1 MQEQTVGALVER
13 AAAAN
18 GPKTAVVWGERRITY
33 REQIARIRR
42 AGRALLALGL
52 HTGDRVA
59 ILMNDRPEQLDVYYG
74 ALWAGLAVV
83 PLNARLGVADHQY
96 IVCDSGAL
104 VLVHD
109 AVHARRVRQIRGTS
123 GVEHMVSVDDDA
135 VLDGGHSWPRL
146 SCHQPDHPGSP
157 PVFPSDL
164 YGIYYTAG
172 TTGQPKGVVHT
183 HRTVLAALFSQ
194 LAELG
199 LGDGDR
205 FAHVTPLSHTAG
217 AFVLPVWLRGGTNVL
232 AGRFDPDRLVA
243 TIARERITATLLS
256 PDMLAGLLD
265 AAPAAGAK
273 LLSLTTVVYSGGR
286 VEPERL
292 IAAMD
297 RCGPVFVQFYG
308 LTEVPTQV
316 TVLRKRDHAAA
327 VATGHL
333 EPLSSCGR
341 PVAIADVRI
350 EHPDGR
356 QARPGERGEV
366 VVGGPHVM
374 KRYWNRYADTERAL
388 RGGHLYT
395 GDFGHFDDGGFL
407 HLADRQRETIRSAGV
422 TVYPKHVEDGLITH
436 PAVRDA
442 CVFGSPDDGR
452 GEVVHAV
459 VVADP
464 GATVCAEDLITWV
477 AERRGEAMAPRRVEF
492 VDAIPLTAVGK
503 HDKPRLRARAS

>member
-1 MQEQTVGALVER
+1 MQEETIGGLVER
-13 AAAAN
+13 VALAY
-18 GPKTAVVWGERRITY
+18 GPRTAVVTGGQRITY
-33 REQIARIRR
+33 REQLGRIRR
-42 AGRALLALGL
+42 AGRALLGLGL
-52 HTGDRVA
+52 DTGDRVA
-59 ILMNDRPEQLDVYYG
+59 ILMSDRPELLDVYYG

-83 PLNARLGVADHQY
+83 PLNSRLGVADHQY
-96 IVCDSGAL
+96 IVCDSAAE

-109 AVHARRVRQIRGTS
+109 AVHARRVQQIRGTS
-123 GVEHMVSVDDDA
+123 GVEHVVSVDDDA
-135 VLDGGHSWPRL
+135 VLTGGHSWQRL
-146 SCHQPDHPGSP
+146 SCHQPDHPGAP
-157 PVFPSDL
+157 TVFPSDL

-194 LAELG
+194 LSELG
-199 LGDGDR
+199 LDEGDR
-205 FAHVTPLSHTAG
+205 FAHVTPLSHAAG

-232 AGRFDPDRLVA
+232 AGRFDPGELVD

-256 PDMLAGLLD
+256 PDMLAGLMD

-292 IAAMD
+292 LAAMD
-297 RCGPVFVQFYG
+297 RFGPVFVQFYG
-308 LTEVPTQV
+308 LTEVPNQV

-327 VATGHL
+327 VATGNPG
-333 EPLSSCGR
+333 PLSSCGR

-350 EHPDGR
+350 EHPDGG
-356 QARPGERGEV
+356 QARTGERGEV

-374 KRYWNRYADTERAL
+374 LRYWNRYADTERAL

-395 GDFGHFDDGGFL
+395 GDTGHFDEGGFL

-422 TVYPKHVEDGLITH
+422 TVYPKQVEAGLITH

-442 CVFGSPDDGR
+442 CVFGAPDDRR

-464 GATVCAEDLITWV
+464 DATVCAEDLISWV
-477 AERRGEAMAPRRVEF
+477 AERGGEALAPRRVDF
-492 VDAIPLTAVGK
+492 VDAIPLTEVGK
-503 HDKPRLRARAS
+503 HDRPRLRGRAS